1 MARKWL
7 ALATSLC
14 ALAIAPATAAADS
27 GKGGGP
33 LGTLIKQVQSA
44 TNENQTE
51 QSASS
56 DANTEQ
62 VNVNA
67 PVAVMSPGSDNGRV
81 DQSNEAETVSASQNN
96 NETAQ
101 VNGQSQQ
108 AGATGKGAGEQGS
121 CGCKAGGD
129 QQVEQEQQASNSN
142 STEQQ
147 ASSEAHSK
155 QVNVNAPVAVWSPGS
170 DNGDVDQANQAKTVA
185 ASQNNNSTKQGNFQ
199 NQEANTAGGGEG
211 PSHDSCVCKD
221 GKGDGGQKVDQSQY
235 GSNSNDTSQNAESN
249 ATTEQ
254 KNINKP
260 GSSPETE
267 LDPPTG
273 PPGGG
278 GFWSPESSGKSGNV
292 SQSNL
297 AETLAL
303 SQNNNETAQ
312 GNFQNQEAN
321 TAGGGDNRDS
331 CGCEDHKS
339 GDGGQKVDQSQY
351 GSNSNDTSQNAES
364 NATTEQKNIN
374 KPGLP
379 EKTESLG
386 PPPGPPG
393 GGGFLSPESSGK
405 SGNVSQSNLAET
417 LALSQNNNETAQG
430 NFQKQEGSI
439 L

>member
-1 MARKWL
+1 MGRASRQVPPAR
-7 ALATSLC
+7 A
-14 ALAIAPATAAADS
+14 
-27 GKGGGP
+27 
-33 LGTLIKQVQSA
+33 Q
-44 TNENQTE
+44 
-51 QSASS
+51 ASR
-56 DANTEQ
+56 AH
-62 VNVNA
+62 
-67 PVAVMSPGSDNGRV
+67 
-81 DQSNEAETVSASQNN
+81 
-96 NETAQ
+96 
-101 VNGQSQQ
+101 
-108 AGATGKGAGEQGS
+108 AGARP
-121 CGCKAGGD
+121 GGD

-142 STEQQ
+142 KHQQQ

-199 NQEANTAGGGEG
+199 NQEANTAGGGECR
-211 PSHDSCVCKD
+211 DSCGCKD
-221 GKGDGGQKVDQSQY
+221 GKGDGGQKVDQSQT
-235 GSNSNDTSQNAESN
+235 GRT
-249 ATTEQ
+249 ATTRARTP
-254 KNINKP
+254 KATRRRNRRTSTSRGP
-260 GSSPETE
+260 RRETKV
-267 LDPPTG
+267 DPPTG

-278 GFWSPESSGKSGNV
+278 WLLGPRVEREVGNV

-379 EKTESLG
+379 ERTSRSVLHG
-386 PPPGPPG
+386 LRPVAVA
-393 GGGFLSPESSGK
+393 SSSRVEREVGQRRA
-405 SGNVSQSNLAET
+405 SRTSAET

-430 NFQKQEGSI
+430 LQKQGGI
-439 L
+439 DPLTHQ